1 MAFTKQLFLSKRV
14 VTEAE
19 IFDGGVLV
27 DDDGKIEK
35 LLKRKESDVF
45 IAENKGNIKVGH
57 HCTAAIYKF

>member
-27 DDDGKIEK
+27 DENGKIEK
-35 LLKRKESDVF
+35 LLKRNESDCF
-45 IAENKGNIKVGH
+45 IAENKGNIEVGFH
-57 HCTAAIYKF
+57 KIPAI